1 MKDELILTLLNM
13 EGLLLTMEEAS
24 VLPWATRK
32 VNPSGEN
39 FVSHVK
45 TDVGSFVFS
54 PLSE

>member
-13 EGLLLTMEEAS
+13 EGLLLTIEEAS

-54 PLSE
+54 PSK